1 MKLKKMKPALE
12 RKIDLYVHGKL
23 DDEQIDDLWTELIQ
37 DEHALDYL
45 KTVASLKGIVE
56 EENSDTH
63 LLMKESTSPAKDRT
77 NWFLAAAAAI
87 ILIVGGFGLIT
98 FSADTNMIEPI
109 TTIELDYYRSA
120 DGTTDGAGGD
130 EVIREAIILAN
141 DGHHQ
146 QAVRILENK
155 LENTSDGSS
164 RALIFINAGSI
175 LYNISMYEEAA
186 NRFENVVEI
195 DESDLL
201 VRERAYW
208 YLGNTYF
215 QLNRLDE
222 AKAAFQNAYE
232 LNGAYSRVA
241 QSYLRALASR

>member
-23 DDEQIDDLWTELIQ
+23 DDEQIDDLWAELIQ

-56 EENSDTH
+56 EESGIHHKFEKQTVADQD
-63 LLMKESTSPAKDRT
+63 KTS
-77 NWFLAAAAAI
+77 WYVAAAAAI
-87 ILIVGGFGLIT
+87 ILIVGGFGIMT
-98 FSADTNMIEPI
+98 FTAETDSIQPI

-120 DGTTDGAGGD
+120 DGTTGGSGGD
-130 EVIREAIILAN
+130 AVIREAIILAN

-146 QAVRILENK
+146 QAVNVIDDRLANIND
-155 LENTSDGSS
+155 SDA
-164 RALIFINAGSI
+164 RALLFINAGSI

-186 NRFENVVEI
+186 IRFERVVAIE
-195 DESDLL
+195 ESDPL

-215 QLNRLDE
+215 QLNKLEE
-222 AKAAFQNAYE
+222 AKNAFENAYQ